1 MGTLKDLNDSKLI
14 VWVQVIPLIIQDQSY
29 TIRTFRGSLF
39 HKPVTCQELFLLFLT
54 ANRLWRRPSEY
65 FLYTLKDHLKQLGIL
80 SAADTLAI
88 LLLAP
93 TYKDSKMEKVLGVVT
108 TITEVVSTGI
118 EALSVLQNDE

>member
-1 MGTLKDLNDSKLI
+1 M
-14 VWVQVIPLIIQDQSY
+14 IPLIIQDHF
-29 TIRTFRGSLF
+29 IPCKIFRGPLF

-80 SAADTLAI
+80 STTDTLAI
-88 LLLAP
+88 LSLAP
-93 TYKDSKMEKVLGVVT
+93 TYNDSKMEKVIGVVT